1 MAKSLRS
8 KVKRDFRSKKREV
21 GVYAAAEAGRLH
33 RLNAKLVAVVSK
45 DKGGDDEVL
54 MNKPVDLD
62 EVLVSEP
69 SVVSNI
75 PEDTNADSMQVDKSP
90 ESESSSSKRISTHGP
105 RGSRR
110 EEWRLS
116 KGLSAQ
122 PSRKGMNRQGGIGAR
137 RKAGR
142 SKRRR

>member
-8 KVKRDFRSKKREV
+8 KVKREFRSKKREA
-21 GVYAAAEAGRLH
+21 GVYAATEAARLH
-33 RLNAKLVAVVSK
+33 RLNAKLVNVVSK
-45 DKGGDDEVL
+45 DKDGDEVL
-54 MNKPVDLD
+54 KDEAAEGEDVPVAGVPDA
-62 EVLVSEP
+62 
-69 SVVSNI
+69 SNSA
-75 PEDTNADSMQVDKSP
+75 EDSMQVDNST
-90 ESESSSSKRISTHGP
+90 ESSSSKRISTHGP

-116 KGLSAQ
+116 KGLTAQ
-122 PSRKGMNRQGGIGAR
+122 PERKGMNKQGGISAR

>member
-8 KVKRDFRSKKREV
+8 KVKRDFRSKKREA
-21 GVYAAAEAGRLH
+21 GVYAAAEAARLH
-33 RLNAKLVAVVSK
+33 RLNAKLEAVVSK
-45 DKGGDDEVL
+45 DKDGDEALEDNIIDAAGVPGSCWL
-54 MNKPVDLD
+54 AFGLLD
-62 EVLVSEP
+62 PDDIS
-69 SVVSNI
+69 
-75 PEDTNADSMQVDKSP
+75 PEDSL
-90 ESESSSSKRISTHGP
+90 SKPISTHGP

-116 KGLSAQ
+116 KGLPAQ
-122 PSRKGMNRQGGIGAR
+122 PSRNGMNRQGGVAAR

>member
-54 MNKPVDLD
+54 MNEPVDLD

-75 PEDTNADSMQVDKSP
+75 PEDTNADSMQVDNIT